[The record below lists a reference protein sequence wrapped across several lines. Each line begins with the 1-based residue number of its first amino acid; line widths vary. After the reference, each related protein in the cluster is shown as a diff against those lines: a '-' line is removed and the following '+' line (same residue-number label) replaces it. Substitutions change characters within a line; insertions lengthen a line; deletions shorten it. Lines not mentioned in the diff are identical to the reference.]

1 MVIQLGPD
9 MPKTIFVCQMGV
21 CHMSQGSWTAI
32 KVGKN
37 NLVWC
42 FYEMIESLFA
52 IGDTMFLSWLRMIV
66 KFIISRRPIIFVK
79 FASLVLDFIFFLLV
93 LHIFWHL
100 MDLAYPQFPV
110 TFLSSL
116 MFSSSAY
123 CFSFS
128 KYKTMERQ
136 KCPLLKMTPEVPS
149 ISKAKYPLIFSTS
162 PSISQTLSPSHLS
175 SLSLTLTVLVSIL
188 WFLSA

>member
-1 MVIQLGPD
+1 MWPSIGYILLKIGYKAQSTRGHPAWTWYAKDNICLPNGCLPHVTR
-9 MPKTIFVCQMGV
+9 K
-21 CHMSQGSWTAI
+21 GSWAAI

-37 NLVWC
+37 TLVWC

-66 KFIISRRPIIFVK
+66 KFIISRRPLIFVK

-116 MFSSSAY
+116 MFKF
-123 CFSFS
+123 FS
-128 KYKTMERQ
+128 
-136 KCPLLKMTPEVPS
+136 LLFQLFK
-149 ISKAKYPLIFSTS
+149 I
-162 PSISQTLSPSHLS
+162 
-175 SLSLTLTVLVSIL
+175 
-188 WFLSA
+188 

>member
-1 MVIQLGPD
+1 MDTRLNPHVAIQLGPD

-42 FYEMIESLFA
+42 FYEMIGSLFA

-66 KFIISRRPIIFVK
+66 KFIISRRPLIFVK
-79 FASLVLDFIFFLLV
+79 FASLVLDFIFFLLA

-116 MFSSSAY
+116 MFNF
-123 CFSFS
+123 FS
-128 KYKTMERQ
+128 
-136 KCPLLKMTPEVPS
+136 LLFQLFK
-149 ISKAKYPLIFSTS
+149 I
-162 PSISQTLSPSHLS
+162 
-175 SLSLTLTVLVSIL
+175 
-188 WFLSA
+188 